1 MKNNKGI
8 TLISLVVMIIIIL
21 ILVTVGTTAGLD
33 VIRQSKYNRAVAE
46 MKVMQTKINEM
57 YEEYRNGYLD
67 ATTLG
72 ISLDG
77 VSSSLR
83 TKIETAYNSVKQANP
98 SIGELNDFR
107 GYSSNYIKNTLDVD
121 GIEGDYI
128 VNIKTRTAILIKGIN
143 SDGVMYYSLC
153 QIETEQFNVEYI
165 NPGITYSP
173 DGGMYILPKNIT
185 NENNLNM
192 NIELSFQDIPNNM
205 SANDL
210 KIKYSWSTSKE
221 IEPTNWT
228 ELDENGTT
236 IAEDGNSNITQAGE
250 YYLWTRVEDEAG
262 NVLNTTISKKYIVK
276 NEYDVNVRISFDAN
290 GGIVNTSNK
299 KVISEE
305 QYGVLPTP
313 RREGYTFNGWYTNTI
328 GGTKIESTSIVQA
341 DYSNLSEPQIQTI
354 YAQWT
359 PHEYDIM
366 YKDSLPDEYQEVEY
380 IESSTNQYLNT
391 GLALWSTSN
400 WKIENKF
407 SVNEHYDYNNM
418 FGVLGTVDI
427 QNEMWIAKD
436 KKYYIRIG
444 GISKSSIG
452 VIEVDTP
459 YTIIHDNSGNNLM
472 VSIDGGNPKTFK
484 KSNTNLNSI
493 VLYGH
498 REGGKYLKG
507 KTYYLKLWKDGQLL
521 RYFIPC
527 YKTGDNEQNGLYD
540 IINDVFYTN
549 AGTGNFSR
557 GNNTTNKSYVAS
569 TQHFK
574 YDIQQNLRTN
584 TNTREGY
591 TFVGWN
597 TEPDGT
603 GTTYTN
609 GASVTNL
616 TAKDNDII
624 YLYGKWIRNE

>member
-1 MKNNKGI
+1 
-8 TLISLVVMIIIIL
+8 MIIIAL
-21 ILVTVGTTAGLD
+21 ILASVGTTAGLD
-33 VIRQSKYNRAVAE
+33 VIRQSKYNRAVSE

-57 YEEYRNGYLD
+57 YEEYKSGDLIVTD
-67 ATTLG
+67 WG

-77 VSSSLR
+77 VSSSLQ
-83 TKIETAYNSVKQANP
+83 TKIETAYNSVKLSN
-98 SIGELNDFR
+98 SNIGELNDFR

-128 VNIKTRTAILIKGIN
+128 ANIKTRTVILLNGTKI
-143 SDGVMYYSLC
+143 DGEIYYSLS
-153 QIETEQFNVEYI
+153 QIEEEQFNIEYI
-165 NPGITYSP
+165 NPGITFRP

-185 NENNLNM
+185 NEKNLNM
-192 NIELSFQDIPNNM
+192 NIELSLQDIPNNM
-205 SANDL
+205 SDDEL
-210 KIKYSWSTSKE
+210 IIKYSWSTSKE
-221 IEPTNWT
+221 VEPSNWT
-228 ELDENGTT
+228 ELVNETT
-236 IAEDGNSNITQAGE
+236 IAEDGNGDVTEAGN
-250 YYLWTRVEDEAG
+250 YYLWTKVEDEAG

-299 KVISEE
+299 NVISEE
-305 QYGVLPTP
+305 QYGALPTP
-313 RREGYTFNGWYTNTI
+313 RREGYTFNGWYTETI

-354 YAQWT
+354 YAQWI

-380 IESSTNQYLNT
+380 IVSSTNQYLNT

-407 SVNEHYDYNNM
+407 SVNQHYNYNNM
-418 FGVLGTVDI
+418 FGVTGVTDTN
-427 QNEMWIAKD
+427 NEMWIASD
-436 KKYYIRIG
+436 KKYYIRVG
-444 GISKSSIG
+444 GISKNAIKT
-452 VIEVDTP
+452 IEINTP
-459 YTIIHDNSGNNLM
+459 YTFIHDNTGNNYK
-472 VSIDGGNPKTFK
+472 VYVDGELAKTFS
-484 KSNTNLNSI
+484 KSNTNTDKIL
-493 VLYGH
+493 LYGH
-498 REGGKYLKG
+498 RDGGQYLKG

-540 IINDVFYTN
+540 IVNDVFYTN

-557 GNNTTNKSYVAS
+557 GNDTTNKSYVAS
-569 TQHFK
+569 TQHFT

-609 GASVTNL
+609 GESVANL

-624 YLYGKWIRNE
+624 YLYAKWIENE